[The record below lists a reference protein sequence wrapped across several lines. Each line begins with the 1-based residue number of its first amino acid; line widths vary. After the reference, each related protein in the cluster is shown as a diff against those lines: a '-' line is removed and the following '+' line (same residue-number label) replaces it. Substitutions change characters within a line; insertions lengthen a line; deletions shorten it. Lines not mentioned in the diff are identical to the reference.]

1 MFSVN
6 EPSLPSSDPSL
17 LTLASA
23 SPRRKELLAS
33 LGIEFQ
39 VVPSEAEELLL
50 PDESPR
56 QHVMRL
62 SQAKALEVA
71 RRQEVPGRWFL
82 GSDTVV
88 LRDETVL
95 GKPADAAEAAA
106 MLRSLSG
113 RSHRVLSGYAI
124 YDRSNG
130 RMESEAVVTRV
141 RFKELT
147 DREIAGYI
155 ATGEPFG
162 KAGSYAIQ
170 GIGAFM
176 IPAIEGSY
184 SNVVGLPLC
193 EVVAALERLGALR
206 LFADAERTTSP
217 AAAVPP
223 FSSQTRIKP

>member
-1 MFSVN
+1 MSPAN
-6 EPSLPSSDPSL
+6 ESPLYDPETPL
-17 LTLASA
+17 LILASA
-23 SPRRKELLAS
+23 SPRRKDLLSS
-33 LGIEFQ
+33 LGIDFQ
-39 VVPSEAEELLL
+39 VVPSQAAETLLAN
-50 PDESPR
+50 ESPR

-62 SQAKALEVA
+62 SREKALEVA
-71 RRQEVPGRWFL
+71 RRKEVPGRWFL

-88 LRDETVL
+88 LRDETIL
-95 GKPADAAEAAA
+95 GKPADAREAST
-106 MLRSLSG
+106 MLHSLSG
-113 RSHRVLSGYAI
+113 RSHQVLSGYAI
-124 YDRSNG
+124 YDRITEK
-130 RMESEAVVTRV
+130 MEVEAVTTRV

-206 LFADAERTTSP
+206 LFANAE
-217 AAAVPP
+217 
-223 FSSQTRIKP
+223 

>member
-1 MFSVN
+1 MSPVN
-6 EPSLPSSDPSL
+6 EPSLHSPEPSL
-17 LTLASA
+17 LVLASA

-33 LGIEFQ
+33 LGIDFRI
-39 VVPSEAEELLL
+39 VPSQAAETLL
-50 PDESPR
+50 PNESPR

-62 SQAKALEVA
+62 SREKALEVA
-71 RRQEVPGRWFL
+71 RRNEVPGRWFL

-88 LRDETVL
+88 LRDETIL

-124 YDRSNG
+124 YDRSSEK
-130 RMESEAVVTRV
+130 MEVEAVTTRV

-147 DREIAGYI
+147 DQEIAGYI

-162 KAGSYAIQ
+162 KAGAYAIQ

-206 LFADAERTTSP
+206 LFAAATTP
-217 AAAVPP
+217 AA
-223 FSSQTRIKP
+223 

>member
-1 MFSVN
+1 MPTVTCSSFLS
-6 EPSLPSSDPSL
+6 PSDSL
-17 LTLASA
+17 LVLASA
-23 SPRRKELLAS
+23 SPRRRELLAS
-33 LGIEFQ
+33 LGIEFT
-39 VVPSEAEELLL
+39 VVPSEAPETLL
-50 PDESPR
+50 PGESPR

-62 SQAKALEVA
+62 SREKALEVA
-71 RRQEVPGRWFL
+71 NRRKVPGRWFL

-88 LRDETVL
+88 VRDDAIL
-95 GKPADAAEAAA
+95 GKPTDAADAAA

-124 YDRSNG
+124 YDRNNET
-130 RMESEAVVTRV
+130 MEVNAVTTRV

-147 DREIAGYI
+147 EREIAGYI

-206 LFADAERTTSP
+206 LFSAEETSAD
-217 AAAVPP
+217 
-223 FSSQTRIKP
+223 